1 MGIEIGAAVVS
12 AMAAAGTAYQ
22 GKRAGDEAKGAAK
35 RRESLAKKRT
45 DEEERKRLQSA
56 QAIRKRREAVKEDVG
71 RPDVVAG
78 RLGLTTPAPTADKKL
93 LGV

>member
-1 MGIEIGAAVVS
+1 MAPALPYISAAL
-12 AMAAAGTAYQ
+12 AAGGAYQ
-22 GKRAGDEAKGAAK
+22 GKRAGDVAKGAASK
-35 RRESLAKKRT
+35 REALAKKRA